1 MDESLRE
8 ARIDLACALRWA
20 ARLGLHEGVCN
31 HFSLAVPD
39 EDGVMRGNRFLINPY
54 GWHWSEITASS
65 LLLVDADGKVLEGD
79 DPVETSA
86 FTIHRGVHLAAPQ
99 AVCVMH
105 THMPHAT
112 ALTLLED
119 MELKMCEQNALMFHE
134 RIAYDEE
141 YNGLSTDNEEG
152 ERIASKLGNRAVLM
166 MASHGVTVTGANV
179 RECFTD
185 LYYLERAATFQILA
199 RSTGKPLREVSQD
212 VREMTSRQMAEERGP
227 LSDRHFTA
235 LRRILEREEPE
246 FLN

>member
-1 MDESLRE
+1 MDETLRE
-8 ARIDLACALRWA
+8 SRVDLACALRWA

-39 EDGVMRGNRFLINPY
+39 ADGVMRGNRFLINPY

-65 LLLVDADGKVLEGD
+65 LLLVDAEGNILEGEEE
-79 DPVETSA
+79 VETSA

-112 ALTLLED
+112 ALTLLDD

-179 RECFTD
+179 RECFND
-185 LYYLERAATFQILA
+185 LYYLERAATFQVLA
-199 RSTGKPLREVSQD
+199 RSTGKPLRDLSSEVAD
-212 VREMTSRQMAEERGP
+212 KTARQISEERSQ
-227 LSDRHFTA
+227 LAERHFRA